1 MKLLSALAAGSALL
15 AAAAPS
21 YDSNNH
27 HQLTFTDTFDAIDA
41 SAAEWLRAS
50 RGAIDA
56 VLNKGGASAG
66 NNVVEKGTEWV
77 QKHVQD
83 TEKCECCSGYH
94 DGLRNPYAEMVF
106 HGNRS
111 QGRTTPC
118 IP

>member
-21 YDSNNH
+21 YDSHN

-41 SAAEWLRAS
+41 SAAEWLKAS

-83 TEKCECCSGYH
+83 TQRCECCSGYMMACVTH
-94 DGLRNPYAEMVF
+94 TVG
-106 HGNRS
+106 
-111 QGRTTPC
+111 
-118 IP
+118 